1 MTEAGVGG
9 HRGTVTAVAQ
19 SGPVAGPPASS
30 RMLQSQLRRGW
41 HHGPGTGAGSWA
53 AGSF

>member
-9 HRGTVTAVAQ
+9 HSSTVTAVAQ
-19 SGPVAGPPASS
+19 SGPVTGPLASS

-41 HHGPGTGAGSWA
+41 HHGPGTSAGSWA

>member
-1 MTEAGVGG
+1 MRG
-9 HRGTVTAVAQ
+9 HSSMVTAVAQ
-19 SGPVAGPPASS
+19 SGPVAGSPVSS

-41 HHGPGTGAGSWA
+41 HHGPGTGAGSRT